1 MKYIL
6 KKVTIVLGIFL
17 IGVLASVITE
27 HYLFPRVSSTTFFSN
42 VSWLK
47 KAAENVTIINKTEQV
62 TVKDEDS
69 IDQVVSRI
77 VPSVVNIIS
86 VPQSSKTVLPSV
98 KKIPATSGTGAI
110 VTSDGLIVTHSK
122 SLIMADSK
130 YFILAFDGNKYE
142 AEFVGYDQF
151 TELAYLKINVSNLN
165 PIVFANSSDIK
176 PGKKTIAISNSSVE
190 YENNYASGLI
200 SGINRT
206 FNIIGK
212 TVSLSEKIE
221 GVFECD
227 YLSNKAYVG
236 GPVITYNGEMAG
248 LIGSVMIDN
257 KEAFYVIPSN
267 QVKKS
272 IDLAIKGEI
281 SKRPTLGLYYL
292 PISKEYAIKNGLD
305 RDRGAIIYSASG
317 NEGLAIIAGSPAE
330 KAGFKIGDIIIAVNG
345 KEVNLDNPLSNLVN
359 EQKAGDK
366 IEFLVLRGGKEIK
379 IEAQL

>member
-86 VPQSSKTVLPSV
+86 VPETPKSTSAAI
-98 KKIPATSGTGAI
+98 KKIQATSGTGVI
-110 VTSDGLIVTHSK
+110 VTSDGLIVMHSK

-221 GVFECD
+221 GIFECD
-227 YLSNKAYVG
+227 YLSNKSYAG

-248 LIGSVMIDN
+248 LIGSVIIDN

-267 QVKKS
+267 QVRKS

-317 NEGLAIIAGSPAE
+317 NEGLAIISGSPAE